1 MLKKLPYARTDDT
14 AALSGHVYISHF
26 WRDSGGTVH
35 HTSVMSCVYF
45 LVGRIFHPQ
54 TQLTFL
60 TKEWGWRKSPKPITT
75 PRVHSKVLKKR
86 HYAPADDTEERLYIE
101 RLCLRIFPMS
111 EEILHHSSV
120 MSFVYCLVGWV
131 FHPQTQLVFQSKRN
145 SNVGGNSDSEPL
157 TGAVM

>member
-60 TKEWGWRKSPKPITT
+60 TKEWDWRKSTKPIIT
-75 PRVHSKVLKKR
+75 RRENSKVLKKR
-86 HYAPADDTEERLYIE
+86 HYAPTNDTEALSSYVYVYSPFLKRFRRYSSPYQRNVMCLLFGGKDISSTNSAYVSNERV
-101 RLCLRIFPMS
+101 RL
-111 EEILHHSSV
+111 EEI
-120 MSFVYCLVGWV
+120 
-131 FHPQTQLVFQSKRN
+131 PQTN
-145 SNVGGNSDSEPL
+145 Y
-157 TGAVM
+157 

>member
-1 MLKKLPYARTDDT
+1 MPQQMTQKHWAVMFTCIPY
-14 AALSGHVYISHF
+14 F

-75 PRVHSKVLKKR
+75 PRVNSKVLKKQ
-86 HYAPADDTEERLYIE
+86 HYAPADDTEERLCIYFLFLKRFRRYSSSYQRNVMCLLFGRNDISSTNSAYASHE
-101 RLCLRIFPMS
+101 RLRL
-111 EEILHHSSV
+111 EEI
-120 MSFVYCLVGWV
+120 
-131 FHPQTQLVFQSKRN
+131 PQTN
-145 SNVGGNSDSEPL
+145 Y
-157 TGAVM
+157 